1 MTKGQLY
8 CLKLYL
14 GTGLVLIS
22 PMTLIILRPTRKGNK
37 NALREIN
44 VLTNAMAKKPLYE
57 LVIQY
62 FSIFKVVMG
71 PTFGE
76 LMTQ

>member
-8 CLKLYL
+8 YLKLYL

-22 PMTLIILRPTRKGNK
+22 PMTLIILRPTWKGNK

-44 VLTNAMAKKPLYE
+44 VLTNAMAKKPLY
-57 LVIQY
+57 Q
-62 FSIFKVVMG
+62 
-71 PTFGE
+71 
-76 LMTQ
+76 